1 MALSRVSGSED
12 IYISGQVHALAGL
25 LSDANTV
32 PRIFAFRRAS
42 LLEEHRITHVLSVIK
57 YSLDPSRGFDSGKY
71 GHLSIDIDDVEEA
84 DILVH
89 LPRIVR
95 FVHQGL
101 YGTAASDAAPQESDS
116 DARVDQKPPRRSSPD
131 TITPAPPVSPNSSNA
146 SEELARLSLAP
157 GSSSAWDRNGKATP
171 TGAVLVH
178 CAMGKSRSVTAVIAY
193 LLWKYP
199 HRFGAAED
207 RHRDRPEA
215 ARAAV
220 GRALKWVR
228 QTRGIAEPNDGFMRQ
243 LELWWEMGCPAG
255 SDDAVEKHRV
265 YRRWAYRREV
275 EEAAKL
281 GMAPDRL
288 LFQDEEQKDQHT
300 GIGSGV
306 GSDAR
311 VQGRQQPATGAGL
324 ELRCKKCR
332 RVLATKPFVV
342 AHDSNG
348 KPEATCSHFI
358 EPLSWMRPILE
369 EGLLEGRLVCP
380 GAKCGAS
387 IGRYSWQGFKCS
399 CGEWVC
405 PAFCLQRSK
414 VDEVATSPL
423 RGTAGRAVAGSEA
436 ERMAALGIRLPPRPA
451 AAASGSAPVKQNL

>member
-1 MALSRVSGSED
+1 L
-12 IYISGQVHALAGL
+12 I
-25 LSDANTV
+25 ANIV
-32 PRIFAFRRAS
+32 LRIFAFRRAS
-42 LLEEHRITHVLSVIK
+42 LLEEHHITHVLSVIK
-57 YSLDPSRGFDSGKY
+57 YSLDPSRGFDSDKY
-71 GHLSIDIDDVEEA
+71 KHLSIDIDDVEEA

-95 FVHQGL
+95 FINQGL
-101 YGTAASDAAPQESDS
+101 SGATATDAAAVEGS
-116 DARVDQKPPRRSSPD
+116 DARDGQEPLPDSSSY
-131 TITPAPPVSPNSSNA
+131 TIMPAPPVQSHSTNA
-146 SEELARLSLAP
+146 SDQLARLSLTHTPSSP
-157 GSSSAWDRNGKATP
+157 GGYPATTTP

-178 CAMGKSRSVTAVIAY
+178 CAMGKSRSVTAVVAY

-199 HRFGAAED
+199 HRFGAAEGRD
-207 RHRDRPEA
+207 PDRPEA

-220 GRALKWVR
+220 ARALKWVR

-243 LELWWEMGCPAG
+243 LELWWEMGCPAE
-255 SDDAVEKHRV
+255 SDDAVEKNRV

-288 LFQDEEQKDQHT
+288 LFEDEEEKGQRL
-300 GIGSGV
+300 GV
-306 GSDAR
+306 APGVANGTHDR
-311 VQGRQQPATGAGL
+311 GGQPVTEAGL

-332 RVLATKPFVV
+332 RVLATKPFIV
-342 AHDSNG
+342 AHDSQG
-348 KPEATCSHFI
+348 KPQAACSHFI
-358 EPLSWMRPILE
+358 EPVSWMRPTLE

-414 VDEVATSPL
+414 VDEVATSPP
-423 RGTAGRAVAGSEA
+423 RGPVGRAVAGAEA
-436 ERMAALGIRLPPRPA
+436 ERMAALGIRLPPRPGAPA
-451 AAASGSAPVKQNL
+451 AGATPVKQNL